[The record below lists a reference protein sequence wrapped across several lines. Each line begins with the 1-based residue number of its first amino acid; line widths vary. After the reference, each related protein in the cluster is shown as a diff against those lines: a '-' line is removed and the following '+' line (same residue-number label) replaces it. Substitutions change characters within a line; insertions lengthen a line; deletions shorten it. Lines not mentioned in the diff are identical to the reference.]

1 MSSLVK
7 PHNWS
12 FLRKQESRKIKEKTR
27 FPLKNCWNDGNISNV
42 LLLMNSLVIEN
53 IFCEMCRPDTIRQSH
68 WGLNPHMFYRQS
80 MLFVSFMKGYD
91 KEAFKNLILN
101 MYKGQTF
108 AKSYQYA
115 YNISIDV
122 SDARKVT

>member
-1 MSSLVK
+1 
-7 PHNWS
+7 
-12 FLRKQESRKIKEKTR
+12 
-27 FPLKNCWNDGNISNV
+27 
-42 LLLMNSLVIEN
+42 
-53 IFCEMCRPDTIRQSH
+53 
-68 WGLNPHMFYRQS
+68 MFYRQS

-115 YNISIDV
+115 YNISIEQMWHMFTNQLKENKGG
-122 SDARKVT
+122 R